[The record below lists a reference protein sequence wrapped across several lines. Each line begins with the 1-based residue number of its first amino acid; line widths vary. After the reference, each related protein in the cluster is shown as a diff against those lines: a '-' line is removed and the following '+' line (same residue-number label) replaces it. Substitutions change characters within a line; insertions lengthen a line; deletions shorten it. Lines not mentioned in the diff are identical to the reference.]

1 MCFKEQ
7 MATNRTNIRLNR
19 TLIIL
24 LGILL
29 ACLITLNA
37 KSLYTADFN
46 GKPTKIQ
53 TADSPSPKTLIDQ
66 IGKISFSEIRKKV
79 SSLN

>member
-1 MCFKEQ
+1 
-7 MATNRTNIRLNR
+7 MATNRTKIRRNR

-37 KSLYTADFN
+37 KSLYTAESIN
-46 GKPTKIQ
+46 ASTKIQ
-53 TADSPSPKTLIDQ
+53 TADTPSPKTILDQ
-66 IGKISFSEIRKKV
+66 IGKISLSEIHKKV